1 MKKGIKNP
9 EFIRTGLM
17 LLVLFVCMSAFAIIQ
32 PFGDGPDEINRFKIV
47 EYIYKY
53 GSLPAG
59 DHPEVLLDGYG
70 ASYAFQPMLTYII
83 DGFLLRIL
91 SFMGPDLAT
100 RVLIS
105 RFVNVIFGLL
115 TAFYTRR
122 LARLLFKK
130 ESVSWLFT
138 LLVVFLPQN
147 MFVHTYVNTDSMGL
161 LSVAIILYAIFLGS
175 RNDYSLSACLHM
187 TVGVILCAL
196 SYYNCYGI
204 ILCGI
209 LAFLFA
215 NFKKDAF
222 AGKLFFDWKM
232 FFKKGILIS
241 VLVLLGISWWFIRN
255 AILYNGD
262 FLALEARQICA
273 AQTCIEQYNPFTRET
288 YQRLGIPVLSMIFDT
303 DFYILVSRSF
313 IAMFGPM
320 NIPTHYYIYTT
331 FKRLIFLALICTLIP
346 IKSSAMKA
354 YSFVQK
360 SFYNVIMLLA
370 LAIPV
375 FLAIYYSYTWE
386 YQPQGRYLLPMVI
399 PFMYFITIGIE
410 KLISLIV
417 LGINKV
423 GLVGSKSSSRDNVG
437 RVSQKIGVA
446 FELGVYHLL
455 YLFLLGS
462 LTYCTFITMMRFY
475 GVW

>member
-83 DGFLLRIL
+83 DGFLLRFF
-91 SFMGPDLAT
+91 SFLGLELTT
-100 RVLIS
+100 RVIIS
-105 RFVNVIFGLL
+105 RFVNILFGLL
-115 TAFYTRR
+115 TAFYTRK
-122 LARLLFKK
+122 LARLVFKK
-130 ESVSWLFT
+130 ETVSWLFT

-161 LSVAIILYAIFLGS
+161 LSVAMVLYAIFLGS
-175 RNDYSLSACLHM
+175 KTNYSPSACIHM
-187 TVGVILCAL
+187 AIGIILCAL

-204 ILCGI
+204 IICAM
-209 LAFLFA
+209 LAFVFH
-215 NFKKDAF
+215 FWKKNALT
-222 AGKLFFDWKM
+222 GKTLFDWKM
-232 FFKKGILIS
+232 LFKKGIFIS

-255 AILYNGD
+255 AVLYDGD
-262 FLALEARQICA
+262 FLALEARQLCA
-273 AQTCIEQYNPFTRET
+273 AETCLEEYNPLTRDT
-288 YQRLGIPVLSMIFDT
+288 YERLGIPVLSMIFDT
-303 DFYILVSRSF
+303 DYYILVCRSF

-331 FKRLIFLALICTLIP
+331 FKRLIFLALICAFIP
-346 IKSSAMKA
+346 VKSSAMNG
-354 YSFVQK
+354 YSFLK
-360 SFYNVIMLLA
+360 KTGHNIIMHIA
-370 LAIPV
+370 WFIPA
-375 FLAIYYSYTWE
+375 FLAIYYSYTWDF
-386 YQPQGRYLLPMVI
+386 QPQGRYFLPMVI
-399 PFMYFITIGIE
+399 PFMYFVTIGIE
-410 KLISLIV
+410 KLLSIVKWLIGKAGSVGGKISV
-417 LGINKV
+417 V
-423 GLVGSKSSSRDNVG
+423 
-437 RVSQKIGVA
+437 
-446 FELGVYHLL
+446 FELSAYHLL